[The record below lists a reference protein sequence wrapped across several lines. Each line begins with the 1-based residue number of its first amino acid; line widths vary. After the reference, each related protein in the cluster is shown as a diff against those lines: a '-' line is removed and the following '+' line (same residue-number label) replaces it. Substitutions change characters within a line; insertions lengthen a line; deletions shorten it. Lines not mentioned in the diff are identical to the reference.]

1 MFRFRP
7 RESQMGRRKRV
18 LSTGNWMLSAEEEFY
33 LRAAKIEGKLLC
45 LSELLFFASIFAS
58 NSNDP
63 EREKLFDSYQHKIS

>member
-1 MFRFRP
+1 MFKEECNDNGHVSLSTTR
-7 RESQMGRRKRV
+7 SQMGRRKRV

-58 NSNDP
+58 NT
-63 EREKLFDSYQHKIS
+63 R